1 LYDWAAQVY
10 VGDDSTLPLGSG
22 FVLAI
27 RATLDASG
35 KPIKPRT
42 IEAALLELKK
52 AVWLQ
57 NALIGNNDGGH
68 GCLATMELYRGKQI
82 NYLLTLQS
90 WYWINWDIASKQ
102 SPLGSEFA
110 RLNLYNETD
119 LPLALN
125 SGFCEYLKSGDMKKT
140 LAAIAYIAKQ

>member
-1 LYDWAAQVY
+1 
-10 VGDDSTLPLGSG
+10 
-22 FVLAI
+22 
-27 RATLDASG
+27 
-35 KPIKPRT
+35 
-42 IEAALLELKK
+42 
-52 AVWLQ
+52 
-57 NALIGNNDGGH
+57 
-68 GCLATMELYRGKQI
+68 MELYRGKQI

-125 SGFCEYLKSGDMKKT
+125 SGFCEYLKSGDMKKA